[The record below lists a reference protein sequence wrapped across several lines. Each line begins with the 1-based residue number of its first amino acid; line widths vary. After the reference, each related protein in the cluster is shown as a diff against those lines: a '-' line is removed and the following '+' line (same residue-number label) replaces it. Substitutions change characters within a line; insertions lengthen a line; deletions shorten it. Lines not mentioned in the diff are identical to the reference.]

1 MDIDTVSLLLGAAGG
16 AIVAGGIL
24 GAVLLRAV
32 SSRAALAKDLEH
44 ERAGR
49 EELGNLFSLT
59 AQEALEKNNE
69 QFLQRFSELAQ
80 EKMTQA
86 KSNSAHDLEKRQLA
100 INELISPIKK
110 QLEQMG
116 SALEQVKGTDNALR
130 EDLQKLGKETA
141 RLVGA
146 LKDPAAQGRWGEFIL
161 EGILDKSGL
170 MKGVHYE
177 TQVSIQSGESRQRPD
192 AVIHMHD
199 GFHIVVDAK
208 APLNEFADK
217 MAENITAEELQTL
230 MQNLAKQVREHIKA
244 LGKKNYWETMES
256 ADFTVMFLPSEHLF
270 SVALQADPDLV
281 DFAAKNNIVI
291 ASPTLLLS
299 LLRVVGLSWR
309 QVELA
314 KNAQEISVR
323 GAELY
328 KRLTAFGSHL
338 EKIGKGINT
347 AMTSYNAAIGS
358 LDRMVMPAARKLSEL
373 QSSKD
378 DMPDLEQLENMPR
391 KLEADD
397 FYKDDEGDDTDKA
410 GEGTERKTAS
420 A

>member
-1 MDIDTVSLLLGAAGG
+1 MDIDTVSLLLGVAAG
-16 AIVAGGIL
+16 VLVTGGVL
-24 GAVLLRAV
+24 GTLLLRAE
-32 SSRAALAKDLEH
+32 SSRAAMAKDLEH

-80 EKMTQA
+80 EKMVQA
-86 KSNSAHDLEKRQLA
+86 KNNSAHDLEKRQLA

-110 QLEQMG
+110 QLEMMG
-116 SALEQVKGTDNALR
+116 SALEQVKGTDMALR
-130 EDLQKLGKETA
+130 DDLQRLGKETA
-141 RLVGA
+141 KLVGA
-146 LKDPAAQGRWGEFIL
+146 LKDPAAQGRWGEF
-161 EGILDKSGL
+161 ILDKSGL

-177 TQVSIQSGESRQRPD
+177 TQVSIQSGDSRMRPD

-208 APLNEFADK
+208 APLNEFAEK
-217 MAENITAEELQTL
+217 MADNISAEELQAL

-338 EKIGKGINT
+338 EKVGKGINS
-347 AMTSYNAAIGS
+347 AMTSYNQAIGS

-373 QSSKD
+373 QNRKEE
-378 DMPDLEQLENMPR
+378 MP
-391 KLEADD
+391 
-397 FYKDDEGDDTDKA
+397 
-410 GEGTERKTAS
+410 
-420 A
+420 

>member
-1 MDIDTVSLLLGAAGG
+1 MDIDTVSLLLGVAAGVLVTVG
-16 AIVAGGIL
+16 VL
-24 GAVLLRAV
+24 GTLLLRAE
-32 SSRAALAKDLEH
+32 SSRAAMAKDLEH

-80 EKMTQA
+80 EKMVQA
-86 KSNSAHDLEKRQLA
+86 KNNSAHDLEKRQLA

-110 QLEQMG
+110 QLEMMG
-116 SALEQVKGTDNALR
+116 SALEQVKGTDMALR
-130 EDLQKLGKETA
+130 DDLQRLGKETA
-141 RLVGA
+141 KLVGA

-177 TQVSIQSGESRQRPD
+177 TQVSIQSGDSRMRPD

-208 APLNEFADK
+208 APLNEFAEK
-217 MAENITAEELQTL
+217 MADNISAEELQAL

-338 EKIGKGINT
+338 EKVGKGINS
-347 AMTSYNAAIGS
+347 AMTSYNQAIGS

-373 QSSKD
+373 QNSKEE
-378 DMPDLEQLENMPR
+378 MPSLEQLENMPR

-397 FYKDDEGDDTDKA
+397 FSGRDDEEQDSKKA
-410 GEGTERKTAS
+410 AN

>member
-1 MDIDTVSLLLGAAGG
+1 MDIDTVSLLLGAAAGVLVTGG
-16 AIVAGGIL
+16 VL
-24 GAVLLRAV
+24 GTLLLRAE
-32 SSRAALAKDLEH
+32 SSRAAMAKDLEH

-80 EKMTQA
+80 EKMVQA
-86 KSNSAHDLEKRQLA
+86 KNNSAHDLEKRQLA
-100 INELISPIKK
+100 IIELISPIKK
-110 QLEQMG
+110 QLEMMG
-116 SALEQVKGTDNALR
+116 SALEQVKGTDMALR
-130 EDLQKLGKETA
+130 DDLQRLGKETA
-141 RLVGA
+141 KLVGA

-177 TQVSIQSGESRQRPD
+177 TQVSIQSGDSRMRPD

-208 APLNEFADK
+208 APLNEFAEK
-217 MAENITAEELQTL
+217 MADNISAEELQAL

-338 EKIGKGINT
+338 EKVGKGINS
-347 AMTSYNAAIGS
+347 AMTSYNQAIGS

-373 QSSKD
+373 QSSKEE
-378 DMPDLEQLENMPR
+378 MPPLEQLENMPR
-391 KLEADD
+391 KLEAEDFSKTADD
-397 FYKDDEGDDTDKA
+397 NGDDDAKSKKA
-410 GEGTERKTAS
+410 AN